1 VNDRAHETQRVPARQ
16 SERGKECAAVAH
28 AREAGSKQRRPGFS
42 GQTIVGELIRNMEL
56 GQFEMAYTV
65 LLPCV
70 FSVYLNPR
78 DHARLNGVFDL
89 IADDARRALRQR
101 VAEMNRKP
109 AGITRWR
116 PAKTERE
123 YRIAAR
129 DWIVEFFSD
138 EEVPDGDVEIHS
150 QLNEIE
156 QPGFRGTKTTLTDRE
171 PSVTAQRPETR
182 KSPDRVYGEV
192 SYEDDTGPQSYLMTQ
207 NEVRVGRGGGD
218 QPMDLALYASDE
230 VSREHLVLRRDPAT
244 GVFLI
249 VDRSTN
255 GTWLDGRR
263 LKKDVEETLPARAEI
278 KVAGVITL
286 TFEAR
291 S

>member
-1 VNDRAHETQRVPARQ
+1 
-16 SERGKECAAVAH
+16 VAQ
-28 AREAGSKQRRPGFS
+28 ASQPGNQQRRPGFS

-70 FSVYLNPR
+70 FSVYLHPQ
-78 DHARLNGVFDL
+78 DHVRLNGVFHL

-101 VAEMNRKP
+101 VAELNRKP
-109 AGITRWR
+109 TRWR
-116 PAKTERE
+116 PSKSARE

-138 EEVPDGDVEIHS
+138 EEVPEGDVEIHS
-150 QLNEIE
+150 QLNETE

-171 PSVTAQRPETR
+171 PSVTSQRPETR
-182 KSPDRVYGEV
+182 KSVDRVYAEV
-192 SYEDDTGPQSYLMTQ
+192 SYEDDTGPQSYLITQ

-230 VSREHLVLRRDPAT
+230 VSREHLMLRRDPAT

-255 GTWLDGRR
+255 GTWVDGRR
-263 LKKDVEETLPARAEI
+263 LKRDVEETLPGNAEI

-291 S
+291 P